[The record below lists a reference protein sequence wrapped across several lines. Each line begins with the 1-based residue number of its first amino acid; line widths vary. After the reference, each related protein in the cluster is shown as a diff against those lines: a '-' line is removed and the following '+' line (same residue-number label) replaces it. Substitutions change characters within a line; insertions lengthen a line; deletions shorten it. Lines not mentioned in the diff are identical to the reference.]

1 MHDGQQVPY
10 PDEAWN
16 AWRDGA
22 DPTSKLVRVNSLRT
36 GPDGDLWLVDTGS
49 PAIGKPVLPGGA
61 KLIRVN
67 IATNTVSR
75 TYSLAAAI
83 QPTSF
88 IDDVRFNG
96 THAYL
101 TDAGQPGLLVLD
113 LETGTA
119 RRILNG
125 HPSVTADRPISAE
138 GRIVREPDG
147 KPVFVHADQLE
158 VSPDGSTLYYQ
169 TCAGPLYRVPTRL
182 LDDPA
187 AAGSIADA
195 VEIVADTPP
204 TGGTAIAANGTIYLS
219 DTDTQRILKIM
230 PDGSSSTLI
239 QDPRLLWVDAMWI
252 DGSGRLWMPAAQL
265 NRLAV
270 FQGGTS
276 KVRYPMQV
284 YTIEIGA
291 RPSLNDHR

>member
-1 MHDGQQVPY
+1 MVDRPEKANKLKARLPRGL
-10 PDEAWN
+10 
-16 AWRDGA
+16 A
-22 DPTSKLVRVNSLRT
+22 DR
-36 GPDGDLWLVDTGS
+36 GPGEIAATR
-49 PAIGKPVLPGGA
+49 AMIEK
-61 KLIRVN
+61 IRAVYDR
-67 IATNTVSR
+67 A
-75 TYSLAAAI
+75 L
-83 QPTSF
+83 
-88 IDDVRFNG
+88 
-96 THAYL
+96 
-101 TDAGQPGLLVLD
+101 
-113 LETGTA
+113 
-119 RRILNG
+119 
-125 HPSVTADRPISAE
+125 SVTADRPISAE

-195 VEIVADTPP
+195 VQIVADTPP

-291 RPSLNDHR
+291 RPPLNDHR